1 MAFEMQWTSWSSCKT
16 ILHVHCSPLNKL
28 HERPLCCCKGQIKL
42 ENRLSKAALIFLQVE
57 IFLVCSSVV
66 VQLRI
71 RVIGLEVFLSEA
83 QEHTIKSA
91 WKVKFPAIVINI
103 PRADGV
109 VPLILWNKLVYQK
122 LLYAKMSVSL
132 SLRTKPTRIC
142 QSLKVLNAQ
151 FPWTGWSEVTPCLQL
166 DRTWQKEFFPI
177 NHLCGCSLEVVPGW
191 SAQGFSVLF

>member
-28 HERPLCCCKGQIKL
+28 LKRPLCCCKGQIKL
-42 ENRLSKAALIFLQVE
+42 ENRLSEAALILLQVE

-71 RVIGLEVFLSEA
+71 RVIGLQVFLSEA
-83 QEHTIKSA
+83 QEHTIKSG

-103 PRADGV
+103 PRADRV
-109 VPLILWNKLVYQK
+109 ISLILWNKLVYQK

-132 SLRTKPTRIC
+132 SLRTKPTQIC
-142 QSLKVLNAQ
+142 QSLNALYAQ
-151 FPWTGWSEVTPCLQL
+151 LPWTHWSEVACCLQPGQ
-166 DRTWQKEFFPI
+166 DMGKGDFF
-177 NHLCGCSLEVVPGW
+177 
-191 SAQGFSVLF
+191 